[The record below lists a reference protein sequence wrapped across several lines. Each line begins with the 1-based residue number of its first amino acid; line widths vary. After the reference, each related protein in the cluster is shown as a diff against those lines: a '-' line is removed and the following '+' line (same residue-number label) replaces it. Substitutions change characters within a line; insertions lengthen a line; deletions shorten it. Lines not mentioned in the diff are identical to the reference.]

1 MKKFLLSASLLGAGV
16 AAASAQSF
24 DFYISNTLE
33 EGTNEDGMK
42 LLKPVDYQ
50 KVSDGD
56 VVEIK
61 NLYKTF
67 EDDPAYYY
75 VQAELMA
82 YTRIVNL
89 TDPKEGHDIT
99 MTISYAEEGTQE
111 DNTAQLGDVHA
122 GFMTCVGGSCTGNN
136 PFSFT
141 INKGG
146 ETASV
151 VGEHIGYEVSSETQG
166 LVDQL
171 TLNAKYNVTATAD
184 GQTLHFT
191 LFFNRTG
198 SAAVD
203 SIEAADAPAVYYN
216 MQGIRVD
223 NPEAGQ
229 IYIMRKGDKVSKVIR

>member
-1 MKKFLLSASLLGAGV
+1 MKKFLLSALLLGAGV
-16 AAASAQSF
+16 VGASAQSF

-33 EGTNEDGMK
+33 ESTNADGMK
-42 LLKPVDYQ
+42 GFKPVDYK
-50 KVSDGD
+50 KVSEGD
-56 VVEIK
+56 VIEIK

-89 TDPKEGHDIT
+89 TSNDID
-99 MTISYAEEGTQE
+99 MSIRYAEEGKQE
-111 DNTAQLGDVHA
+111 DNVAQLGDVEA
-122 GFMTCVGGSCTGNN
+122 GFMTCVGGSCTANN

-141 INKGG
+141 INKNS
-146 ETASV
+146 ETASTA
-151 VGEHIGYEVSSETQG
+151 GEHMGYEISSETQG
-166 LVDQL
+166 LVEQL
-171 TLNAKYNVTATAD
+171 TLKAKYNVTASAN
-184 GQTLHFT
+184 GQTLNFT
-191 LFFNRTG
+191 LLYDRSG
-198 SAAVD
+198 STAVD
-203 SIEAADAPAVYYN
+203 SVEASDAPAVYYN

>member
-1 MKKFLLSASLLGAGV
+1 MKKFLLSALLLGAGV

-42 LLKPVDYQ
+42 LFKPVDYQ

-82 YTRIVNL
+82 YTRIVN
-89 TDPKEGHDIT
+89 TSAGNID
-99 MTISYAEEGTQE
+99 MSISYAKEGEQE

-122 GFMTCVGGSCTGNN
+122 GFMTCVGGSCTNNN

-141 INKGG
+141 INKNS